1 MFVYLQKNTQKK
13 KKMNKININS
23 FFSPINKPK
32 IDDNLIDKMKNS
44 MDIIDRMACILNQS
58 LYVIDYLKQNFIY
71 ISPNKLFLCG
81 YTMEQVK
88 KWGYSFYTK
97 VIPEVD
103 LNRLLDIN
111 KARFDFYYK
120 LPIDKRYLYT
130 IEYDFDL
137 ININKKVT
145 RVNQRLIPLII
156 NEYGDLWLALC
167 IVTPSYSKEK
177 NKTIIKSIHTGE
189 QLIYQAKIKSW
200 YKNILQPLTVKEKQ
214 ILQFS
219 SEGYTNTDIAKK
231 LSLNI
236 NTIKFHK
243 RNIYQKL
250 DVKNCVQAISVA
262 SHWGLL

>member
-1 MFVYLQKNTQKK
+1 
-13 KKMNKININS
+13 
-23 FFSPINKPK
+23 
-32 IDDNLIDKMKNS
+32 
-44 MDIIDRMACILNQS
+44 
-58 LYVIDYLKQNFIY
+58 
-71 ISPNKLFLCG
+71 
-81 YTMEQVK
+81 MEQVK